1 MSEPQARRLASGS
14 TFFDMNGSWTSS
26 AATLAERRLRF
37 CETPPFVGF
46 AMTRSLCF
54 IYPSVHRFIYPSVCR
69 FIYPS
74 VRASEF
80 DCVISRLKILGTHSA
95 RSFSLSRQCRDGSLG
110 FHQAYFIGPLK
121 KARIIRSRALMAR
134 SLRSN
139 NLGCI
144 HAAFPMRAEGSL
156 HTITSP
162 PLGLRVAPT

>member
-1 MSEPQARRLASGS
+1 MSEPQIRRLASGS
-14 TFFDMNGSWTSS
+14 TFFDMNGSWNRRRPPL
-26 AATLAERRLRF
+26 AAPASILRDPAFRRVRDDTLIMLH
-37 CETPPFVGF
+37 
-46 AMTRSLCF
+46 L
-54 IYPSVHRFIYPSVCR
+54 SVHRFIYPSVHS

-80 DCVISRLKILGTHSA
+80 DCVISRLKIVGARSA

-110 FHQAYFIGPLK
+110 FHKAYFIGPLK

-139 NLGCI
+139 NLGCF
-144 HAAFPMRAEGSL
+144 HAAFPMRAEETL